1 MISTAERKWAC
12 QDRDKLRQRKG
23 EIRGQPDISESNA
36 EGKGSAN
43 RMVENKSDGQR
54 DTQTGKK
61 KKRETKE
68 VCLGCQPEGS
78 ASGRYGNQQG
88 HEKRAWSTSPN

>member
-1 MISTAERKWAC
+1 
-12 QDRDKLRQRKG
+12 
-23 EIRGQPDISESNA
+23 
-36 EGKGSAN
+36 
-43 RMVENKSDGQR
+43 MVENKSDGQR
-54 DTQTGKK
+54 ERQTGK